1 MSKTF
6 YINGDKLL
14 DGEVNISGSKN
25 CALCLIAGA
34 LLVDGQTKLINIPHI
49 KDIEKFIDILRYL
62 NVDVVFNNDE
72 LLIDTTNIQIKTLK
86 IDEVSQFRASYYLI
100 GALLNRF
107 KKIEINKS
115 GGCNFTP
122 RPINYHIE
130 MFKFFGVICKEYDTY
145 YSFELTQNKES
156 EFTLPYPS
164 FGATINSL
172 LFGVSL
178 NREITIKNACEEVE
192 IAHFI
197 KFLRSMGAD
206 IISESNNL
214 YINPSN
220 LSATSFYNIPDRIEA
235 GTFMLMGPII
245 MKKLKINNIIPEH
258 NKSILD
264 LFSFLDINYEM
275 NSNSFTIWKQN
286 INNSCIVETGF
297 NETISSDLQ
306 PLLSVFCLHIPRI
319 SLIKE
324 KVYLSRFTHIKPLQ
338 KMGGEIYESNHN
350 ILINGIM
357 KLCGKEIV
365 ATDLRMAAAMVFAG
379 LCAEGQTIIR
389 EGNYIDRGYEDI
401 LNKLKSLG
409 ADIYVKET

>member
-178 NREITIKNACEEVE
+178 NREIAIKNACEEVE

-220 LSATSFYNIPDRIEA
+220 LRATSFYNIPDRIEA

-264 LFSFLDINYEM
+264 LFSFLDINY
-275 NSNSFTIWKQN
+275 
-286 INNSCIVETGF
+286 
-297 NETISSDLQ
+297 
-306 PLLSVFCLHIPRI
+306 
-319 SLIKE
+319 
-324 KVYLSRFTHIKPLQ
+324 
-338 KMGGEIYESNHN
+338 
-350 ILINGIM
+350 
-357 KLCGKEIV
+357 
-365 ATDLRMAAAMVFAG
+365 
-379 LCAEGQTIIR
+379 
-389 EGNYIDRGYEDI
+389 
-401 LNKLKSLG
+401 
-409 ADIYVKET
+409 

>member
-1 MSKTF
+1 MAKTF

-14 DGEVNISGSKN
+14 GGEVNISGSKN

-34 LLVDGQTKLINIPHI
+34 LLVDGTTKLFNIPRI
-49 KDIEKFIDILRYL
+49 KDIQKFIDILCYL
-62 NVDVVFNNDE
+62 NVDVEFTKNE
-72 LLIDTTNIQIKTLK
+72 LTIDTTNIQNKTLR
-86 IDEVSQFRASYYLI
+86 IEQVSQFRASYYLI

-130 MFKFFGVICKEYDTY
+130 MFEHFGVKCQELNDY
-145 YSFELTQNKES
+145 YLFEVFES
-156 EFTLPYPS
+156 DEKEFTLPYPS
-164 FGATINSL
+164 FGTTINSL

-178 NREITIKNACEEVE
+178 NKIINIKNICQEIEVL
-192 IAHFI
+192 HFI
-197 KFLRSMGAD
+197 KFLKSLGAD
-206 IISESNNL
+206 IILENDNI
-214 YINPSN
+214 YISPSA
-220 LSATSFYNIPDRIEA
+220 LKATTFTNIPDRIET
-235 GTFMLMGPII
+235 GTFMLMGPIL
-245 MKKLKINNIIPEH
+245 MNKLKINNIIPKH
-258 NKSILD
+258 NEQILN
-264 LFSFLDINYEM
+264 LFTFLDIDYEVGENYL
-275 NSNSFTIWKQN
+275 IIHKQN
-286 INNSCIVETGF
+286 IHQSCIIETGI
-297 NETISSDLQ
+297 NSAISSDLQ

-357 KLCGKEIV
+357 KLCGQEIV
-365 ATDLRMAAAMVFAG
+365 ATDLRMAAAMIFAG

-389 EGNYIDRGYEDI
+389 DGDYIDRGYENI
-401 LNKLKSLG
+401 VEKLKSLG
-409 ADIYVKET
+409 ADIYVEDN